1 MAQLIKLQNYISR
14 YENDLF
20 HYPARYVRLKKQEW
34 EKFYANWERQKREPF
49 SEPAQL
55 EDNWMIEPEKEKV
68 GLFRSLFSKKER
80 SIPEEEMTVQET
92 EEETMFSINETES
105 KMLYTEDDA
114 KKLFVEKMYHFQV
127 KWASSTL
134 LHKSPLDHK
143 YFVDERLK
151 FLLKRLPDTFLVLY
165 EPVFRL
171 QKAVVELDVVIIT
184 PVEVW
189 CITFL
194 EDQNNAVF
202 AGAPERFWTKR
213 FSNKETRILS
223 PIVPLSRTETLV
235 KKLLHHEKIEIPV
248 RKAIL
253 SRNGYIDYPGA
264 PADIE
269 YIDKRTFD
277 SWFQHMRTMSSPL
290 KTNQLKAAKALLDHA
305 DTISIRRPE
314 WEEEESQ

>member
-14 YENDLF
+14 YEHDLF

-34 EKFYANWERQKREPF
+34 EKFHANWAHQKMNA
-49 SEPAQL
+49 STAPANP
-55 EDNWMIEPEKEKV
+55 EDDWMVEPEKERN

-80 SIPEEEMTVQET
+80 PEPEMEEEVQDPGVEA
-92 EEETMFSINETES
+92 MLSIKETES
-105 KMLYTEDDA
+105 PFLYTEEDA

-134 LHKSPLDHK
+134 LHQSPLDHK

-165 EPVFRL
+165 EPVFRF
-171 QKAVVELDVVIIT
+171 QKAVVELDVVMIT

-189 CITFL
+189 CLTFL
-194 EDQNNAVF
+194 EEQDNAVF

-213 FSNKETRILS
+213 YGDQKIRLLS

-235 KKLLHHEKIEIPV
+235 KKLLRHEQIDIPV

-269 YIDKRTFD
+269 YIDKRAFD
-277 SWFQHMRTMSSPL
+277 TWLQYMRNMSSPL
-290 KTNQLKAAKALLDHA
+290 KTIQLKAAKALLDHA

-314 WEEEESQ
+314 WEEEESE